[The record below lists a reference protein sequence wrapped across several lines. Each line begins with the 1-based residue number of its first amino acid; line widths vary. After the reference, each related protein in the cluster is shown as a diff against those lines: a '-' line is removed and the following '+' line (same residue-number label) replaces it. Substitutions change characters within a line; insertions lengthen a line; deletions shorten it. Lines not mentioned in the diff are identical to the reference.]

1 MADIDCKVD
10 RKCVA
15 CTFKEQQRF
24 SLLGSCESEVRNVYF
39 VAYQKLLGEL
49 YFMGYGSYYIRKEG
63 EQWVWV
69 DDVKNETIARME
81 AAKPNYP
88 MGRRVWHLERP
99 VCGQEPNQKRILLL
113 TPCAENEFTC
123 DDGSCVAHHKR
134 CDLKYDC
141 RDNSDEA
148 DCMLID
154 HPEGYQKHL
163 PPRSNLGED
172 LSLLVVLSM
181 RVSTMAVKTMEMAV
195 DVTFELTL
203 TWKDNRLQYLNLK
216 VNDTLN
222 VLPLEA
228 MRTLWTPDVTF
239 VNAIGNHHTYV
250 DEYTSMMINRSS
262 EFKTRDETAPAEGV
276 LDAPQDLVGA
286 QVLPHVRFGGVIG
299 HQLGGESI
307 SGVLRE
313 FCQLCFIFYDC
324 IGGLKVGYEAIGE
337 YSEALIKIPLS
348 RLAGYA
354 ILNIYIPTLVLLAI
368 SYMSLFVRTDMFD
381 TRMMAALT
389 VQLVIATLFSQV
401 SQSLP
406 KTSYFKMVDVWF
418 LFCIAITFIVI
429 LFHGIIDS
437 ILYPSSGKISS
448 IIQVGAAAWLGQ
460 GSASKPNS
468 ASQKNEGDFMVRI
481 SKIVV
486 LALFVLFNIGMNGTT
501 KRSTVDEALNLRA
514 HLIGLWFRGASVPFI
529 SKRTGF
535 SISSVYRWIKR
546 WQEEGHL
553 HSRAK
558 IANDGHHRFPPNGNL
573 TGYPEMCAACMLK
586 IYLAIVFLLQE
597 ADALQRF
604 TASVTLMEE
613 ASEAVRAVLEASD
626 IKDRSVTII
635 TDGSSY
641 VTTTFKFLSTSCV
654 GSRDDVTPSLG
665 ARCSGKAKIDDVTA
679 SVLALLR
686 IAVHSAS
693 LLVNG

>member
-1 MADIDCKVD
+1 MSTCSIDLQGNYISWSEGWVLRNVSRLELPLADLCKDVKIRSHFWFPNLYFDTAQYLCEALGADLPVVDSLKEVRAISEEANNTYPDSDVCSFEYWTSFSDSLEEGVWRYGNGQIPKNPIWLAQEPNGLKYENCAVLTIHGMADIDCKVD

-81 AAKPNYP
+81 TAKPNYP
-88 MGRRVWHLERP
+88 MGRRVWHLQRP
-99 VCGQEPNQKRILLL
+99 VCDQEPNQKRTLLL
-113 TPCAENEFTC
+113 TPCEENEYTC

-195 DVTFELTL
+195 DVTFELML

-222 VLPLEA
+222 VLALEA
-228 MRTLWTPDVTF
+228 MKTLWTPDVTF

-262 EFKTRDETAPAEGV
+262 EFKTRDETAPAEVEVFPGKFNA
-276 LDAPQDLVGA
+276 LSIKRKYGITFDCSFNLLLYPFDNQECSMHLRITSAPKSFLMFDSVESLA
-286 QVLPHVRFGGVIG
+286 INL
-299 HQLGGESI
+299 GESL
-307 SGVLRE
+307 SAE
-313 FCQLCFIFYDC
+313 YY
-324 IGGLKVGYEAIGE
+324 IGGLKVGYEATGE
-337 YSEALIKIPLS
+337 YSEALIKIPLT

-354 ILNIYIPTLVLLAI
+354 ILNIYIPTLVLLMI

-401 SQSLP
+401 SSSLP

-418 LFCIAITFIVI
+418 MFCIAITFIVI
-429 LFHGIIDS
+429 LFHGIIDN
-437 ILYPSSGKISS
+437 ILYPGSGKISS
-448 IIQVGAAAWLGQ
+448 IIQVGVAWMGP
-460 GSASKPNS
+460 GSESKPSSASH
-468 ASQKNEGDFMVRI
+468 KNEGDFMVKV

-486 LALFVLFNIGMNGTT
+486 LSLFALFNV
-501 KRSTVDEALNLRA
+501 
-514 HLIGLWFRGASVPFI
+514 
-529 SKRTGF
+529 
-535 SISSVYRWIKR
+535 
-546 WQEEGHL
+546 
-553 HSRAK
+553 
-558 IANDGHHRFPPNGNL
+558 
-573 TGYPEMCAACMLK
+573 GYWGY
-586 IYLAIVFLLQE
+586 I
-597 ADALQRF
+597 
-604 TASVTLMEE
+604 
-613 ASEAVRAVLEASD
+613 
-626 IKDRSVTII
+626 
-635 TDGSSY
+635 
-641 VTTTFKFLSTSCV
+641 LS
-654 GSRDDVTPSLG
+654 
-665 ARCSGKAKIDDVTA
+665 
-679 SVLALLR
+679 
-686 IAVHSAS
+686 
-693 LLVNG
+693 